1 MNLPM
6 IHSELAA
13 ARGEETGITRRI
25 GRVLEGWRGFSAI
38 VRMMHEYPDVDVF
51 VAGGVLRDL
60 VLERSEIPKDFD
72 FFLGGSRAKEA
83 ADGLRLRGVVQRG
96 PFGSMR
102 WYPAGSSQQY
112 SDVILNDSFD
122 NGLCHCEDMI
132 DALNQFDFTGNAIA
146 LN

>member
-6 IHSELAA
+6 TPSEVAA
-13 ARGEETGITRRI
+13 TRGADTGITQRI
-25 GRVLEGWRGFSAI
+25 GRVLEIWNGFSAI

-72 FFLGGSRAKEA
+72 FFLGGPRAKRA
-83 ADGLRLRGVVQRG
+83 ADGLRLHGVVQHG

-102 WYPAGSSQQY
+102 WYPAGSSHQY
-112 SDVILNDSFD
+112 SDVILIDSFD
-122 NGLCHCEDMI
+122 NGLWHCEDMI
-132 DALNQFDFTGNAIA
+132 DALNQFDF
-146 LN
+146 